1 MNVLSISLKNYLS
14 FRNAKVELTEE
25 DGIFL
30 VIGRNDETVDESDG
44 NGSGKT
50 AFMGAVR
57 FALFGSS
64 RGEFSKDLLNEDVI
78 YKNENDEV
86 SDGCEVEIECAHG
99 GSYYRVNRSVR
110 KNGAQTLELYT
121 SPDRCE
127 WVCGTLKAGVNK
139 RTEKRES
146 GIVRTQDK
154 IRDLFGFDDELF
166 TNSAYFEQAN
176 IDTFARGSLTE
187 KDNIFK
193 SAIGISRWADYHI
206 LMKDDLSQ
214 TLALEKSKAAILDD
228 IGEKEVLEKRI
239 ETAEQILRGMEEDKA
254 IAKKEQDEAQK
265 TLKSLIKLDLKEQN
279 KLETLIADTQKNEEK
294 RNQLAFLQVDIP
306 RKEVQLKD
314 VERKELQTKKEIETV
329 TIELAKIQ
337 VDAKKLKAE
346 IEACGT
352 TEETLEQIDGEY
364 DKEKETEIVSA
375 ARMRTIK
382 DEMTDLINAVCPLGL
397 ECEAITEDKKE
408 EIKERYRSEWKKQ
421 KLINE
426 RAKGKVDSLLEKR
439 NKISECAEKKSQVDV
454 LREKYVRR
462 VDDKKAGQK
471 RLEYTLEAKAELEAS
486 LDKLR
491 SEFTRLEKEL
501 SETNDEA
508 VYECRQNIVNFKKKI
523 QAVEMQL
530 MDIAR
535 SIEAA
540 TKEENECL
548 RDIEIAKTA
557 LDKYKKLEKEF
568 AALQDKKELIKGAM
582 YVVNKDIPHILISQ
596 SIPEIQD
603 YVREFI
609 SQLSGG
615 RLDME
620 FRMTKSLKTKV
631 DGENSEVNAFD
642 PWVCIDG
649 RWLKY
654 QQTSGGERARAD
666 VAIHLAW
673 VCFISTRSSMK
684 IETLFLDEVGAA
696 LDKSGIDKLIEILQ
710 SIMEQYG
717 FRKIFYIT
725 QSPDAKKML
734 DRRIQITK
742 TTDGSKVEVI

>member
-14 FRNAKVELTEE
+14 FKNAKVELTEE

-50 AFMGAVR
+50 AFMSAVR
-57 FALFGSS
+57 FALFGSA

-86 SDGCEVEIECAHG
+86 SDGCEVEIECVHG
-99 GSYYRVNRSVR
+99 GSYYRVNRSIR
-110 KNGAQTLELYT
+110 KNGAQTVELYT
-121 SPDRCE
+121 SPDRVE

-139 RTEKRES
+139 RTDKRES

-193 SAIGISRWADYHI
+193 SAIGISRWADYHL
-206 LMKDDLSQ
+206 LMKDDLAQ
-214 TLALEKSKAAILDD
+214 TIALEKSKAAILDD
-228 IGEKEVLEKRI
+228 IGSPTELEQRILDTEEVLK
-239 ETAEQILRGMEEDKA
+239 G
-254 IAKKEQDEAQK
+254 IAKDHKEAKVEQDKLQK
-265 TLKSLIKLDLKEQN
+265 DLKALNKLELKEQS
-279 KLETLIADTQKNEEK
+279 KLEELIAETKKEEEK
-294 RNQLAFLQVDIP
+294 VKQLAFLEGEIP
-306 RKEVQLKD
+306 RCELQLKETD
-314 VERKELQTKKEIETV
+314 RMLLQINKELSVNTLEM
-329 TIELAKIQ
+329 AKIQ
-337 VDAKKLKAE
+337 VDAKRLKGE
-346 IEACGT
+346 ISTYET
-352 TEETLEQIDGEY
+352 TDETLATIDEEY
-364 DKEKETEIVSA
+364 DKVKQEELVASA
-375 ARMRTIK
+375 QMRIIRDDTTK
-382 DEMTDLINAVCPLGL
+382 LNDAVCPLGL

-408 EIKERYRSEWKKQ
+408 EIKARYRLEWKKQ
-421 KLINE
+421 KLANE
-426 RAKGKVDSLLEKR
+426 RAKAKLDSLAEKR
-439 NKISECAEKKSQVDV
+439 NKISECLEKKSQVEV
-454 LREKYVRR
+454 LRETYVRR
-462 VDDKKAGQK
+462 MADKKAAQK
-471 RLEYTLEAKAELEAS
+471 RLEYSTKTKDELDAKVQGY
-486 LDKLR
+486 R
-491 SEFTRLEKEL
+491 SEFERIEKEL
-501 SETNDEA
+501 SEIDETKL
-508 VYECRQNIVNFKKKI
+508 YECHSKIVEIKKKI
-523 QAVEMQL
+523 DACECGLIDLSNHIEQISSEEQKCLIDVNEAK
-530 MDIAR
+530 R
-535 SIEAA
+535 SI
-540 TKEENECL
+540 
-548 RDIEIAKTA
+548 
-557 LDKYKKLEKEF
+557 DKYRKLEAEF
-568 AALQDKKELIKGAM
+568 TALQDKKELIKGAM

-620 FRMTKSLKTKV
+620 FRMTKSLKAKV
-631 DGENSEVNAFD
+631 DGETADVNAFD

-673 VCFISTRSSMK
+673 VCFISTRSNMK

-696 LDKSGIDKLIEILQ
+696 LDKSGIDKLIKILQ
-710 SIMEQYG
+710 TIMEQYG

-725 QSPDAKKML
+725 QSPDAKKLL

-742 TTDGSKVEVI
+742 TTDGSKVEVM